1 MRNHTG
7 MNDKRKGIGPNSLGS
22 PLKQR
27 SKKYE
32 KMFKKHYPNRS
43 METDT
48 MYVAKGSSMRE
59 VSKKLPGFDRAQKKT
74 GSRIVATKI
83 AKKN

>member
-7 MNDKRKGIGPNSLGS
+7 MNNKRKGIGPRSLGS
-22 PLKQR
+22 PLKQA

-32 KMFKKHYPNRS
+32 KMFKKRYPGRS

-48 MYVAKGSSMRE
+48 MYVAKGSSMRDIN
-59 VSKKLPGFDRAQKKT
+59 KKLPNFDRAQKKT
-74 GSRIVATKI
+74 GGRIIATKI

>member
-32 KMFKKHYPNRS
+32 KMFKERYPNRS

-48 MYVAKGSSMRE
+48 MYVAKGSSMRD
-59 VSKKLPGFDRAQKKT
+59 VNKKLPGFDRAQKKT